1 MAEFKSKIIKKT
13 VTTGTESASV
23 AGDSRSSVID
33 SEVYE
38 ASQVA
43 RDLIQKA
50 QLQAE
55 EITAKARDEAE
66 QVLQKA
72 NAERDRIT
80 TESRD
85 TGYQEGLASASEW
98 VVKSREYYQRTVESS
113 KKELKMLSV
122 KIAEKII
129 GRALELDPEVINDIV
144 SQAIRT
150 LRQQKNVTVRCS
162 EADYETLKKNEKEFL
177 GMMGQSGILDI
188 IPDPKLTR
196 GGCMVESEVGIVDAR
211 LETQLKTL
219 QKLLLSK

>member
-13 VTTGTESASV
+13 VTTGTESSSV

-50 QLQAE
+50 QLQVE
-55 EITAKARDEAE
+55 EITAKARTEAD
-66 QVLQKA
+66 QILQNA
-72 NAERDRIT
+72 NAERERIT
-80 TESRD
+80 AESRD
-85 TGYQEGLASASEW
+85 AGYQEGLASASEW
-98 VVKSREYYQRTVESS
+98 VVKSRDYYQRTVEGS
-113 KKELKMLSV
+113 KKDLKLLAV

-162 EADYETLKKNEKEFL
+162 QEDYETLKQNEKEFL
-177 GMMGQSGILDI
+177 ALMGQSGMIDI